1 MPIVGRTPHECF
13 NTFSSHLRGLV
24 AATVTTRYPLQAVPT
39 ATKMV
44 ISFREEQPLA
54 IPVETRF
61 GRLHF
66 YLGQALEALPLGGG
80 DGYRL
85 STMQYWY
92 RLQESSSRKDQA
104 LVRWEYDATTERD
117 RHARHHTQMAATLP
131 VAGDT
136 LDLNKAH
143 LPTGWVTIEE
153 VIRFLIVDLGHA
165 PPCGEEWPQVL
176 DASEKKFFEDFTSK
190 RYRPD
195 A

>member
-13 NTFSSHLRGLV
+13 DIFSDHLRRLV
-24 AATVTTRYPLQAVPT
+24 AQTVTPRYPLQAIPT
-39 ATKMV
+39 ATKTV

-54 IPVETRF
+54 IPIETRF

-66 YLGQALEALPLGGG
+66 YLGQALEAFPLDEGG
-80 DGYRL
+80 GYRL

-92 RLQESSSRKDQA
+92 RLQESASLKDQA
-104 LVRWEYDATTERD
+104 LLRWEYDVTTDRD

-131 VAGDT
+131 VAGAT

-143 LPTGWVTIEE
+143 LPTGWVTLEE
-153 VIRFLIVDLGHA
+153 VIRFLIVDLGHSA
-165 PPCGEEWPQVL
+165 PCGDGWPQVL
-176 DASEKKFFEDFTSK
+176 EASERKFFEDFTSK
-190 RYRPD
+190 RYRSD